1 MAAKEARKR
10 GWAQRVL
17 IFDWD
22 VHHGNGTQ
30 KMFWEDDSVLCFSV
44 HRYDRG
50 NFYPGGPEGD
60 STWVGEG
67 DGRGYN
73 INVPWPKSGAGDL
86 EYRAV
91 VEELLQP
98 IAKEYKP
105 DLVLISAGFDAAQ
118 GDPLGGCQI
127 TPDCYHMMTKVC
139 KELANGKV
147 VLALEGGY
155 SLRATAQSMAACVA
169 ALLDPSK
176 DHRLPD
182 AGGVRSEPSSPTK
195 TAGAVYLEAI
205 EEARK
210 VQAHF
215 WKSVR
220 KPDDVLDD
228 SQFRSPSP
236 ARPTD
241 RVSTSANAKSTG
253 GREAK
258 RAAMP
263 AASPATQA
271 SAECCESNSVCTPRT
286 GGKKTEGPW
295 AARQVTPSTAPNT
308 NRQSVE
314 APSPVPTANVN
325 ANVRHASST
334 PTPSPGS
341 SSAEA
346 SSRGSPVSN
355 SPVTPTSATATITAD
370 SEGREGEGG
379 GRLVGGNMARNLSAN
394 SVGRPISSRRV
405 RGPSGSLPWP
415 LWDDDSD

>member
-1 MAAKEARKR
+1 VAAKEARKR

-118 GDPLGGCQI
+118 GDPLGGCHI

-139 KELANGKV
+139 KELAHGKV
-147 VLALEGGY
+147 VMALEGGY

-195 TAGAVYLEAI
+195 AAGAVYLEAI

-236 ARPTD
+236 ARPTT
-241 RVSTSANAKSTG
+241 RVSSSAAAKRTG
-253 GREAK
+253 GLEVKSAT
-258 RAAMP
+258 MP
-263 AASPATQA
+263 PASPAIA
-271 SAECCESNSVCTPRT
+271 DCGESKSVGGGTPRT
-286 GGKKTEGPW
+286 GGGKTEGPW
-295 AARQVTPSTAPNT
+295 AARQVTPSPAPNT
-308 NRQSVE
+308 NGKSVE
-314 APSPVPTANVN
+314 APSPEPN
-325 ANVRHASST
+325 ANGGDATPASA
-334 PTPSPGS
+334 PTPS
-341 SSAEA
+341 
-346 SSRGSPVSN
+346 
-355 SPVTPTSATATITAD
+355 
-370 SEGREGEGG
+370 SEGREGGGG
-379 GRLVGGNMARNLSAN
+379 GRVGGGNMARNLSAN
-394 SVGRPISSRRV
+394 TVGNPISSRRV
-405 RGPSGSLPWP
+405 RGPSGLLSWP
-415 LWDDDSD
+415 DWDDDSD

>member
-147 VLALEGGY
+147 VMALEGGY

-236 ARPTD
+236 ARPIN
-241 RVSTSANAKSTG
+241 RLSTSAAAKSTG
-253 GREAK
+253 GWGVK

-271 SAECCESNSVCTPRT
+271 SADCGERKSIGGTPGT
-286 GGKKTEGPW
+286 GEKKVEGPW
-295 AARQVTPSTAPNT
+295 AARQVTPSPAPNT
-308 NRQSVE
+308 NRKSVE
-314 APSPVPTANVN
+314 APSPVPN
-325 ANVRHASST
+325 ANVRTATPASA
-334 PTPSPGS
+334 PTPSPAS

-355 SPVTPTSATATITAD
+355 SPVTPTSAMATITAD
-370 SEGREGEGG
+370 SEGREGGGG
-379 GRLVGGNMARNLSAN
+379 GRVVGGNMARNLSAD
-394 SVGRPISSRRV
+394 SVGRPISSRRA

-415 LWDDDSD
+415 VWDDDSD